1 MTSGFLRYLC
11 WFVISLLP
19 DIFYTLN
26 MKNALIFAVVS
37 MVLLISVIGCSWWNP
52 LASKP
57 ETNTRPASNQG
68 TRETNTAN
76 TAKEKPLDE
85 QAIDTVVGDEKI
97 GVPECD
103 ELVESLVAQSENPD
117 EGYMAKAARQFALNK
132 IRESIKKSIEENK
145 NDKVQMAKDCKDFKD
160 QVDKFKTQE
169 ESNKQ

>member
-1 MTSGFLRYLC
+1 
-11 WFVISLLP
+11 
-19 DIFYTLN
+19 
-26 MKNALIFAVVS
+26 MKNALTFALATT
-37 MVLLISVIGCSWWNP
+37 VLFLSVLGCSWWNP

-57 ETNTRPASNQG
+57 ETNSRPASNQ
-68 TRETNTAN
+68 TTKEAN
-76 TAKEKPLDE
+76 TTKDKPLDE

-103 ELVESLVAQSENPD
+103 ELIESLVAQSENPD

-145 NDKVQMAKDCKDFKD
+145 GDKTQMAKDCRDFKD